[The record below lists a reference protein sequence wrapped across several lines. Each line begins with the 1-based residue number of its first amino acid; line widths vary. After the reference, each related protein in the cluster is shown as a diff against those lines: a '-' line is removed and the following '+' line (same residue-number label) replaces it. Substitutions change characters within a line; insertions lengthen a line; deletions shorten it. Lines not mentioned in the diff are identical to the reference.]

1 MNTAEQNFKKIQDI
15 LSKLEGGQASLEES
29 MSLFEEGIM
38 LTRQCQDYLDNY
50 KGKFE
55 VIKEE
60 LEK

>member
-1 MNTAEQNFKKIQDI
+1 MNFEKNLKQIQDI
-15 LSKLEGGQASLEES
+15 LSKLENGQASLEES
-29 MSLFEEGIM
+29 MALFEEGIV
-38 LTRQCQDYLDNY
+38 LTKQCQDYLDNY

>member
-1 MNTAEQNFKKIQDI
+1 MNFEKNLKKIQDI
-15 LSKLEGGQASLEES
+15 LSKLENGQASLEEN
-29 MSLFEEGIM
+29 MALFEEGIV
-38 LTRQCQDYLDNY
+38 LTKQCQDYLDNY

>member
-1 MNTAEQNFKKIQDI
+1 MNFEKNLAKIQEI
-15 LSKLEGGQASLEES
+15 LAKLEKGQVGLEES
-29 MSLFEEGIM
+29 MSLFEEGIV
-38 LTRQCQDYLDNY
+38 LTKQCQDYLDSY

>member
-1 MNTAEQNFKKIQDI
+1 MNFEQNLNKIQDI
-15 LSKLEGGQASLEES
+15 LAKLEGGQISLQES
-29 MSLFEEGIM
+29 MSLFEEGIT
-38 LTRQCQDYLDNY
+38 LTKQCQDYLDNY

>member
-1 MNTAEQNFKKIQDI
+1 MNFEQNFKKIQDI
-15 LSKLEGGQASLEES
+15 LSKLENEHVSLDES
-29 MSLFEEGIM
+29 FALFEEGIL
-38 LTRQCQDYLDNY
+38 LTKQCQDYLDNY

>member
-1 MNTAEQNFKKIQDI
+1 MNFEQNLNKIQDI
-15 LSKLEGGQASLEES
+15 LTKLEGGQISLQES
-29 MSLFEEGIM
+29 MSLFEEGIT
-38 LTRQCQDYLDNY
+38 LTKQCQDYLDNY

>member
-1 MNTAEQNFKKIQDI
+1 MNFEKNLAKIQEI
-15 LSKLEGGQASLEES
+15 LTQLEKGQVGLEES
-29 MSLFEEGIM
+29 MSLFEQGII
-38 LTRQCQDYLDNY
+38 LTKQCQDYLDSY

>member
-1 MNTAEQNFKKIQDI
+1 MA
-15 LSKLEGGQASLEES
+15 
-29 MSLFEEGIM
+29 LFEEGIV
-38 LTRQCQDYLDNY
+38 LTKQCQDYLDNY

>member
-1 MNTAEQNFKKIQDI
+1 MMNFEQNFKKIQDI
-15 LSKLEGGQASLEES
+15 LSKLESGQASLDES
-29 MSLFEEGIM
+29 MALFEEGIV
-38 LTRQCQDYLDNY
+38 LAKQCQDYLDNY

>member
-1 MNTAEQNFKKIQDI
+1 MSFEKNLIKIQEI
-15 LSKLEGGQASLEES
+15 LSKLEKGQSDLQES
-29 MSLFEEGIM
+29 MSLFEEGIL
-38 LTRQCQDYLDNY
+38 LTKQCQDYLDNY

>member
-1 MNTAEQNFKKIQDI
+1 MNFEQNFKKIQDI
-15 LSKLEGGQASLEES
+15 LLKLESGQASLEES
-29 MSLFEEGIM
+29 VGLFEEGII
-38 LTRQCQDYLDNY
+38 LTKQCQDYLDNY